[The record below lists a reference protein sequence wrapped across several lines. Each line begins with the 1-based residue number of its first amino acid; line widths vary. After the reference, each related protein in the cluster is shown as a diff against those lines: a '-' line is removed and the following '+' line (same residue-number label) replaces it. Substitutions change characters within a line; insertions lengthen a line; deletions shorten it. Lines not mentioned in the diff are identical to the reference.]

1 MFYFLLLFVFIGQ
14 LGFASVFRDKDFLV
28 KFAPIPQDTKW
39 AVHSDYCL
47 ILLPTDEDI
56 ITWKFE
62 LWSLRICG
70 CRCCMHTTKK
80 QAWTS
85 VILLV
90 TIQRYVNYSCLN
102 MLSTTS
108 FPVGHIRNITI
119 LFFIFLF
126 SWWASQCYIGLW
138 SLLTSSDWS
147 PKVYV
152 LYCTMLK
159 KSCLEHVGVN
169 MPRFVRKQVREET
182 KIIFVFGCNF
192 VWSR

>member
-1 MFYFLLLFVFIGQ
+1 MHQSHKILNEQYTVTMSHTSSNWWRYNNLKVWTLKFKNLWLPLLYAHNKETSMNLSNS
-14 LGFASVFRDKDFLV
+14 LGGD
-28 KFAPIPQDTKW
+28 
-39 AVHSDYCL
+39 
-47 ILLPTDEDI
+47 
-56 ITWKFE
+56 
-62 LWSLRICG
+62 
-70 CRCCMHTTKK
+70 
-80 QAWTS
+80 
-85 VILLV
+85 V

>member
-1 MFYFLLLFVFIGQ
+1 MSSTQWL
-14 LGFASVFRDKDFLV
+14 
-28 KFAPIPQDTKW
+28 
-39 AVHSDYCL
+39 CL

-70 CRCCMHTTKK
+70 CRYCMYAHNKE
-80 QAWTS
+80 TS
-85 VILLV
+85 MNLSNSLGGDV

-182 KIIFVFGCNF
+182 MIIFVFGCNF